1 MTALEKE
8 NLIKVLKAIEEKI
21 SALEAAVRSH
31 DHSQQ
36 PPRVS
41 GREQAQE
48 NSQPTIHKL
57 IEGLERTLKGQ
68 F

>member
-1 MTALEKE
+1 MTPLEKE

-36 PPRVS
+36 QPRVS
-41 GREQAQE
+41 GHEQVQE

-57 IEGLERTLKGQ
+57 IEGLERSLKGQ

>member
-1 MTALEKE
+1 MTPLEKE
-8 NLIKVLKAIEEKI
+8 ELVKVLKAIEEKI
-21 SALEAAVRSH
+21 AALEAAVRSH

-36 PPRVS
+36 QQHVS
-41 GREQAQE
+41 EHVQAQE
-48 NSQPTIHKL
+48 NSQPTIRKL